1 MLEEMR
7 ILYSREFANIPVEN
21 RPKPPSWAAR
31 AAIYKNQNDREKYFQ
46 ELIQGSRN
54 SLKMKTSS
62 NYKMSEGNTTT
73 LVDNIIT
80 SLKRLTEDAKT
91 LKRSMTRRGNNIFS
105 ERINNSNISIN
116 KSNISENNRASQYEL
131 TTPIQSLPRTKKRKR
146 PHSRLT
152 TPPLNF

>member
-31 AAIYKNQNDREKYFQ
+31 AAIYKNKNDREKYFQ

-54 SLKMKTSS
+54 SLEMKTSS

-105 ERINNSNISIN
+105 KRINN
-116 KSNISENNRASQYEL
+116 SNISENNRASQYEL

-152 TPPLNF
+152 PPLISKASRKN

>member
-31 AAIYKNQNDREKYFQ
+31 AAIYKNQNEREKYFQ

-54 SLKMKTSS
+54 SLEMKTSS

-105 ERINNSNISIN
+105 KRINNSNISEN
-116 KSNISENNRASQYEL
+116 NISENNRESQYEL
-131 TTPIQSLPRTKKRKR
+131 TTPIQSLSRTKKRKR

-152 TPPLNF
+152 PLNF